1 MAKRN
6 LTDRTLK
13 ALKPAAAGKLY
24 DVMDSVVPGFGVRVS
39 DSGRRTFMLVA
50 RYPGSP
56 NPTRRAIGVY
66 GAITLADARQKAQ
79 DWLKL
84 IEGGERPC
92 ARNSAPARKLLR
104 RRGREIHSVH
114 SSAEAPH
121 GSNDGAEPSP
131 DLC

>member
-50 RYPGSP
+50 RYPGSS
-56 NPTRRAIGVY
+56 NPARRAIGVY

-84 IEGGERPC
+84 IEAGKD
-92 ARNSAPARKLLR
+92 PARK
-104 RRGREIHSVH
+104 
-114 SSAEAPH
+114 
-121 GSNDGAEPSP
+121 
-131 DLC
+131 